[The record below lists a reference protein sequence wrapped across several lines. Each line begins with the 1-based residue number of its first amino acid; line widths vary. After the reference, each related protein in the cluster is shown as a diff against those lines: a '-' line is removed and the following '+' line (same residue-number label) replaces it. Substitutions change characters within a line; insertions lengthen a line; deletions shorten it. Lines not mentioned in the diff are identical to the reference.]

1 MGVREAM
8 NSETKATELLQVEKI
23 KKWLMVLEIVSGAQC
38 ECSLVRSV
46 NPPPCRSWMEEG
58 GGGGEYVGIAR

>member
-1 MGVREAM
+1 
-8 NSETKATELLQVEKI
+8 
-23 KKWLMVLEIVSGAQC
+23 MVLEIISGAQC